1 MSIKTILVPVNGVGE
16 TSPALEVGLGLA
28 RRLEAHLEVLHVA
41 LDPRDSVAFLG
52 EGMTGAMIEEIMTVT
67 EREAKERG
75 ARASALFEALC
86 ARHEAPIAE
95 GGVKPEAGYSAAYLA
110 TTGREE
116 EQVALR
122 GRLADLIVVSRPL
135 ADDQGPPPT
144 TLEAALRETG
154 RLVLVVPSDPPPEPL
169 PKLPMEFG
177 TCVAIAWN
185 GSVEAGRAITAALPL
200 IAGANRVLV
209 YSVGEDGMP
218 GGTAEEV
225 VRYLAWHGV
234 EAAGETLEAS
244 PRTVGTRLLGAA
256 AEAGADLLVMGA
268 YTRSRVRRLIFGGV
282 TREVL
287 EGANIPLLMAH

>member
-28 RRLEAHLEVLHVA
+28 RRLAAHLEVLHVA

-67 EREAKERG
+67 EREATERG
-75 ARASALFEALC
+75 ARASALFEELC
-86 ARHEAPIAE
+86 ARHQAPITQ
-95 GGVKPEAGYSAAYLA
+95 GDVRPGAGYSAAYLA

-122 GRLADLIVVSRPL
+122 GRLADLIVVSRPV
-135 ADDQGPPPT
+135 AHHQAPPPT

-154 RLVLVVPSDPPPEPL
+154 RLVLVVPPEPPPGPPREI
-169 PKLPMEFG
+169 G

-244 PRTVGTRLLGAA
+244 PRSVGASLLGATA
-256 AEAGADLLVMGA
+256 AAGADLLVMGA

-287 EGANIPLLMAH
+287 EGADIPLLMAH

>member
-75 ARASALFEALC
+75 ARASALFEELC
-86 ARHEAPIAE
+86 ARHEVPIVE
-95 GGVKPEAGYSAAYLA
+95 GGARPEAGYSAAYLA

-122 GRLADLIVVSRPL
+122 GRLADLIVISRPV
-135 ADDQGPPPT
+135 ADDQGPPTT

-154 RLVLVVPSDPPPEPL
+154 RLVLVVPPEPPPGP
-169 PKLPMEFG
+169 PMEIG

-200 IAGANRVLV
+200 IAAANRVLV
-209 YSVGEDGMP
+209 YSVGEDGLP

-244 PRTVGTRLLGAA
+244 PRSVGTSLLGATVA
-256 AEAGADLLVMGA
+256 AGADLLVMGA

-287 EGANIPLLMAH
+287 EGADIPLLMAH